1 MAALLVLDNDRRIV
15 ELVALFLTEQRHT
28 VRVAHSFREARER
41 IAEETPD
48 LLLSDL
54 ELGAESGRE
63 ELPALWR
70 EGLLPPTLV
79 ISGYIDAALERELAS
94 IPAIVGT
101 LAKPFDFP
109 NLDATITRALERAR
123 ARRDVVAAA
132 RELELARAAH
142 APAASEP
149 DEDGWIEIRPHG
161 PDA

>member
-15 ELVALFLTEQRHT
+15 ELVALFLAQQGHV
-28 VRVAHSFREARER
+28 VRVAHSFREARAL
-41 IAEETPD
+41 IAHEMPD

-79 ISGYIDAALERELAS
+79 ISGYIDAALETELAR

-109 NLDATITRALERAR
+109 NLHATIERALERAR

-132 RELELARAAH
+132 RELEIARAAR
-142 APAASEP
+142 APAVNVA
-149 DEDGWIEIRPHG
+149 DEDGWIEIRPHESN
-161 PDA
+161 A